1 MKAKKGRS
9 FLYLFFNLVLY
20 LGIGAL
26 FGAWLMFSARVQG
39 RFLASSM
46 TLIVL
51 LFTFYAGVLLQTII
65 HEGGHM
71 VFGLLTGYGF
81 VSFRVL
87 RWTWE
92 RQQGRLTV
100 RKYVLPGTL
109 GQCLLSSP
117 QGYEDLADAPYALY
131 HLGGVL
137 ANLIVTA
144 ILMALTLLLP
154 GLYGRIVC
162 AGLAMA
168 GFVLACS
175 NAIPNEP
182 GKLNNDGRNLLELC
196 RSADARRDMHKQ
208 LQITALQAEG
218 MRLREMP
225 ESLFEANSESAKTSM
240 ISAYI
245 YAVQE
250 NRCMDNQAFDEADSL
265 IDLLTEQDVYL
276 SSQLQMSLLRLDRLY
291 LRAIHGERPVPDKQE
306 QKLLKAYRALL
317 SVCRTNYALALSE
330 GDEKKA
336 EQALKTFEGLAAD
349 YPYTGELKTER
360 ALVDLAQDQIPLGN
374 GLPLD
379 NFGRIQ

>member
-26 FGAWLMFSARVQG
+26 FGAWLMLSARVQG
-39 RFLASSM
+39 RFLASSL
-46 TLIVL
+46 TLVVL
-51 LFTFYAGVLLQTII
+51 LLTFYAGVLLQTII

-71 VFGLLTGYGF
+71 VFGLLTGYRF

-87 RWTWE
+87 RWTWV

-100 RKYVLPGTL
+100 RKYTLPGTL

-117 QGYEDLADAPYALY
+117 EGYADLADAPYVLY

-137 ANLIVTA
+137 TNLIVTA
-144 ILMALTLLLP
+144 ILMGLTLLLP
-154 GLYGRIVC
+154 GLYGRMIC
-162 AGLAMA
+162 AGLAMS

-182 GKLNNDGRNLLELC
+182 GKLNNDGRNLLELR

-208 LQITALQAEG
+208 LQMTALQAEG
-218 MRLREMP
+218 MRLRDMP
-225 ESLFEANSESAKTSM
+225 DSLFEGNPESAKTSM
-240 ISAYI
+240 ISAYL
-245 YAVQE
+245 YAAQE
-250 NRCMDNQAFDEADSL
+250 NRCMDNQAFDEAMAL
-265 IDLLTEQDVYL
+265 IELLTEQDVYL
-276 SSQLQMSLLRLDRLY
+276 SSQLHKALLRLDRLY
-291 LRAIHGERPVPDKQE
+291 LRAIHGEHPVPDKQE

-317 SVCRTNYALALSE
+317 SVSRTNYALALSE
-330 GDEKKA
+330 GDAIKA
-336 EQALKTFEGLAAD
+336 EQTLAAFERLASD
-349 YPYTGELKTER
+349 YPYTGELISER
-360 ALVDLAQDQIPLGN
+360 ALVDLAKERIPLGN

-379 NFGRIQ
+379 NFPRIQ

>member
-1 MKAKKGRS
+1 MKAKKGKS

-51 LFTFYAGVLLQTII
+51 LLTFYAGVLLHTII

-71 VFGLLTGYGF
+71 VFGLLTGYRF

-87 RWTWE
+87 RWTWV

-100 RKYVLPGTL
+100 RKYALPGTL

-144 ILMALTLLLP
+144 ILMGLTLLLP
-154 GLYGRIVC
+154 GLYGRIIC

-182 GKLNNDGRNLLELC
+182 GKLNNDGRNLLELR
-196 RSADARRDMHKQ
+196 RSADTRRDMHKQ

-218 MRLREMP
+218 MRLRDMP
-225 ESLFEANSESAKTSM
+225 DSLFEGNPEPAKTSM

-245 YAVQE
+245 YAARE
-250 NRCMDNQAFDEADSL
+250 NRCMDRQKFDEAEAL
-265 IDLLTEQDVYL
+265 IDLLMEQDVYL
-276 SSQLQMSLLRLDRLY
+276 SSQLHKALLRLDRLY
-291 LRAIHGERPVPDKQE
+291 LRAIQGEHPVPDKQE

-317 SVCRTNYALALSE
+317 SVSRTNYALALSE
-330 GDEKKA
+330 GDALKA
-336 EQALKTFEGLAAD
+336 EQTLAAFDRLAAD
-349 YPYTGELKTER
+349 YPYTGELITER
-360 ALVDLAQDQIPLGN
+360 ALVDLAKERLSLGN

-379 NFGRIQ
+379 NFPVIQ